1 MEGEATLVEVE
12 EGEATLVEEGEATL
26 VEEGEVTLVVEEAA
40 AAMEAGSNQ
49 G

>member
-1 MEGEATLVEVE
+1 MEGEATLVEV
-12 EGEATLVEEGEATL
+12 GEATL